1 MNDKTTTVTLRP
13 RVNNVHHQS
22 SIILFSFRY
31 RKLSW
36 LLKNNSRE
44 LEKRRMRFAGMHVNI
59 LLYTILYSYK
69 TLFMHLRNVQQQ
81 RTREKEEENH
91 SLHQQLC
98 QLQEQVHE
106 YT

>member
-1 MNDKTTTVTLRP
+1 MALKEQQQ
-13 RVNNVHHQS
+13 RV
-22 SIILFSFRY
+22 
-31 RKLSW
+31 
-36 LLKNNSRE
+36 RE
-44 LEKRRMRFAGMHVNI
+44 KEDEVCWYACEHFVIH
-59 LLYTILYSYK
+59 YTIQLQN
-69 TLFMHLRNVQQQ
+69 TVHALEEQQQ